1 MYYCIVSLHHI
12 VSYYIYIYITTFF
25 FWNCTVYVNNIYIY
39 IHIFPCI
46 SYMWSTY
53 GVVDILVGL
62 AMFLDQMEPF
72 DQWIFQVPVKGG
84 RDDIPP

>member
-1 MYYCIVSLHHI
+1 
-12 VSYYIYIYITTFF
+12 
-25 FWNCTVYVNNIYIY
+25 
-39 IHIFPCI
+39 
-46 SYMWSTY
+46 MWSTY